1 MRVLAPLPWLGLL
14 ALTSAT
20 IATAL
25 PDRRMA
31 IHVDTPFAT
40 ASAVDV
46 VLDAAVDVWTEQP
59 TIDRPLDVVVREHDL
74 GLLIARGV
82 AFEIVDRDIDATAR
96 AERERIRAANAA
108 NARNV
113 ADLAKPGDWYADYKD
128 LEQVEGRL
136 RTLAL
141 ARPDLASTQVVGGSL
156 EGRAIRAIKIGHGG
170 KKLLVNGTQHAR
182 EWIATMTSTCVAE
195 RLVTEYDKDPRIKA
209 FVDSTELWVVPVV
222 NPDGYQ
228 YAWGTDR
235 YWRKNRRDRHG
246 VDLNRNFSVG
256 WGGGGSSN
264 NKRSEVYRGEYA
276 FSEPETQAMRDLA
289 KRERF
294 AAHLDFHSFG
304 QVVMHPWCYSASR
317 TEHHAKFGAIGDRM
331 TSALVAAH
339 GQRYKLVR
347 CNGASGTFSDWMY
360 GETGAM
366 AMIVE
371 LRPASGGRNGFV
383 LPPEQIKPTCDEGL
397 AAVLALR
404 SAL

>member
-14 ALTSAT
+14 ALTGAS

-31 IHVDTPFAT
+31 IRVADSDFA
-40 ASAVDV
+40 AELA
-46 VLDAAVDVWTEQP
+46 LDVWTEYRAP
-59 TIDRPLDVVVREHDL
+59 DRPLDVVVRERDL
-74 GLLIARGV
+74 GLLIARGI
-82 AFEIVDRDIDATAR
+82 AFDIVDRDIDATAR
-96 AERERIRAANAA
+96 AERERLRI
-108 NARNV
+108 
-113 ADLAKPGDWYADYKD
+113 AKPGDWFADYKD
-128 LEQVEGRL
+128 LEQIEGRL

-141 ARPDLASTQVVGGSL
+141 ARPDLASLQVVGGSL
-156 EGRAIRAIKIGHGG
+156 EGRAIRAIRIGHGD

-182 EWIATMTSTCVAE
+182 EWIATMTTTCVAD
-195 RLVTEYDKDPRIKA
+195 RLITEYDKDPRIKA

-264 NKRSEVYRGEYA
+264 SKRSEVYRGAYA
-276 FSEPETQAMRDLA
+276 FSEPESQAMRDLA

-294 AAHLDFHSFG
+294 AAHVDFHSFG
-304 QVVMHPWCYSASR
+304 QIVMHPWCYSASR
-317 TEHHAKFGAIGDRM
+317 TEHHARFGAIGDRM
-331 TSALVAAH
+331 ASALVAAH
-339 GQRYKLVR
+339 QQRYRLVR
-347 CNGASGTFSDWMY
+347 CNGASGTFADWMY

-366 AMIVE
+366 SMIVE
-371 LRPASGGRNGFV
+371 LRPANGGRNGFV
-383 LPPEQIKPTCDEGL
+383 LPPEQIRPTCDEGL

-404 SAL
+404 GAL